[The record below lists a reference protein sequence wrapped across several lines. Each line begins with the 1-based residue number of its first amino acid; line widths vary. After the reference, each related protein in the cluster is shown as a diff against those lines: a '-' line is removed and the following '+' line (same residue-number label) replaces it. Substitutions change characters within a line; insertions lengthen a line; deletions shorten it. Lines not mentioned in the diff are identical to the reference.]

1 MSTASPAKLLT
12 AEEYFRLPTPDRPTE
27 LVRGE
32 IVEMNQPGFLH
43 GEVCGNIAGILRNFV
58 KSHSLGRVAT
68 NDAGMITEHDPDSV
82 RGADVAYYS
91 FQRLPKE
98 QRPKGYPDNPPEL
111 VFEVRSPSDRWSNI
125 LHKTA
130 EYLNAGVNV
139 VVVIDPE
146 SESAH
151 VYFPDQPEHILTKA
165 DNLEFPDLLPGFSVS
180 VAEILGE

>member
-1 MSTASPAKLLT
+1 MSTATAAKLLT
-12 AEEYFRLPTPDRPTE
+12 AEEYFRLTTPDRPTE

-32 IVEMNQPGFLH
+32 IVEMSPPGFLH
-43 GEVCGNIAGILRNFV
+43 GEVCGNVYFALRTFV
-58 KSHSLGRVAT
+58 EDKAIGRVVS
-68 NDAGMITEHDPDSV
+68 NDAGVITERDPDSV

-111 VFEVRSPSDRWSNI
+111 VFEVRSPTDRWSDV
-125 LHKTA
+125 LQKTA
-130 EYLNAGVNV
+130 EYLNVGVNV
-139 VVVIDPE
+139 VVVIDPD
-146 SESAH
+146 SESPH
-151 VYFPDQPEHILTKA
+151 VYFPDQPEHILSKE